1 MIALNLPKA
10 DFRFRREGDGIY
22 VFDAL
27 RRRYVKFTPEEYVR
41 QSFVNF
47 LVVHKGYP
55 RGLMNNEVAIEI
67 NSVKLRCDTIVYDRD
82 TRPLMI
88 VEYKAPTCAI
98 DEAVLRQA
106 YVYNMALRAHY
117 LVLSNGL
124 AHHCFHVDYVANEM
138 RRLDALPDYQDLCLN
153 V

>member
-10 DFRFRREGDGIY
+10 DLRLKRDDDGVQ

-47 LVVHKGYP
+47 LVMHKGYP
-55 RGLMNNEVAIEI
+55 RGLMGNEVAIEI
-67 NSVKLRCDTIVYDRD
+67 NSVKLRCDTVVYGRD
-82 TRPLMI
+82 MRPLMI
-88 VEYKAPTCAI
+88 VEYKAPTCHI

-106 YVYNMALRAHY
+106 YVYNMALRAGY

-124 AHHCFHVDYVANEM
+124 AHHCFQVDYASNEIH
-138 RRLDALPDYQDLCLN
+138 RLEALPDYQDLCLN